1 MSIFRSNNP
10 VYKRALSQ
18 AEGAIDISYEA
29 STYAGVA
36 RKVLFYIA
44 LVVIGAVGGIALM
57 ASNPDPDL
65 VVNLLILSLATT
77 GIFAFIGFLIPSAAK
92 FFGSIYC
99 LGEGLLVGVVSLV
112 FDTAAPGVVLAAL
125 LSTVVVVAMVA
136 TLYLTGLVKVT
147 NTFLRFL
154 LIFAISILLSM
165 FLLWIISI
173 FVEIKFNFA
182 ISALVSAIMIF
193 LCILYLFYDLDMIR
207 RIVEGGAP
215 KKLEWYVAFGLVFT
229 LIWLYMELLPV
240 LVRLMARRD

>member
-57 ASNPDPDL
+57 ASNPDL

-173 FVEIKFNFA
+173 FVKIEFNFA

>member
-29 STYAGVA
+29 STDAGVA

-57 ASNPDPDL
+57 ASNPDL

-173 FVEIKFNFA
+173 FVEIEFNFA

>member
-18 AEGAIDISYEA
+18 AEGAIDISYEV

-57 ASNPDPDL
+57 ASNPDL

>member
-57 ASNPDPDL
+57 ASNPDL
-65 VVNLLILSLATT
+65 FVNLLILSLATT

>member
-57 ASNPDPDL
+57 ASNPDL

>member
-57 ASNPDPDL
+57 ASNSDL
-65 VVNLLILSLATT
+65 FVNLLILSLATT

>member
-1 MSIFRSNNP
+1 
-10 VYKRALSQ
+10 
-18 AEGAIDISYEA
+18 
-29 STYAGVA
+29 
-36 RKVLFYIA
+36 
-44 LVVIGAVGGIALM
+44 M
-57 ASNPDPDL
+57 ASNPDL

>member
-57 ASNPDPDL
+57 ASNPDL

-173 FVEIKFNFA
+173 FVKIKFNFA

>member
-99 LGEGLLVGVVSLV
+99 LGEGLLVGVVSRV

>member
-57 ASNPDPDL
+57 ASNPDL

-99 LGEGLLVGVVSLV
+99 LGEGLLVGVVSRV

>member
-57 ASNPDPDL
+57 ASNPDL
-65 VVNLLILSLATT
+65 FVNLLILSLATT

-112 FDTAAPGVVLAAL
+112 FDTAAPGVVLSGAFDGRGQWRW
-125 LSTVVVVAMVA
+125 S
-136 TLYLTGLVKVT
+136 
-147 NTFLRFL
+147 R
-154 LIFAISILLSM
+154 
-165 FLLWIISI
+165 
-173 FVEIKFNFA
+173 
-182 ISALVSAIMIF
+182 
-193 LCILYLFYDLDMIR
+193 LCI
-207 RIVEGGAP
+207 
-215 KKLEWYVAFGLVFT
+215 
-229 LIWLYMELLPV
+229 
-240 LVRLMARRD
+240 